1 MQANAEMQKEYCNKY
16 FVKVS
21 SPKSSLDVL
30 MQEQITA
37 AIYCT
42 VYPLNVWTSHLMAF
56 NGCSGPQKPFNTS
69 SLAFAYRLS

>member
-1 MQANAEMQKEYCNKY
+1 MLMQANAEMQKEYCNKY

-37 AIYCT
+37 VIYCT
-42 VYPLNVWTSHLMAF
+42 VFPLGGSAI
-56 NGCSGPQKPFNTS
+56 
-69 SLAFAYRLS
+69 